1 MVGMRTIRSGK
12 ICAARVA
19 YWAILVCCLSGLL
32 LIDEVRAQDT
42 KDRIEDVVVVGNR
55 RIRESTIFY
64 YIQTQKNGPYDEA
77 QILRDYRSLLN
88 TNFFEDLT
96 VKRRQGE
103 TGVVV
108 IFEVRERALVRAIEY
123 EGMNSFKESDVL
135 EKFRDMRVGMTV
147 DSPFDPSK
155 MPKARRAFRS
165 LLDENGKPLGRV
177 EVEVEEITSS
187 SVKVLFKIDEGP
199 KVRIGKIGFEGN
211 TVLGDKELRSA
222 LELNKERSPVT
233 VFKGSDKYIKEKLEY
248 DVQVNMLEKYRA
260 IGYIQAKA
268 GDPVVEIVEAPRG
281 PFLGLRK
288 TKQQYYVTIPIEEGE
303 EHYCGKLEIEGA
315 ENFSPKVLSLLYG
328 VVEGE
333 ILDYVSLK
341 ESNASVKKLYST
353 RGFLDME
360 AIPEVE
366 IKDDRTVD
374 ITISIVEGKQ
384 YIVDEIEF
392 SGNTRT
398 RDKVLRREMF
408 IEEQQPF
415 NGTLL
420 EHSII
425 RLNQLG
431 FFERIEEEHYEVIK
445 KPDEGSADVVVAI
458 KERSQ
463 QSIGVHGGVSGY
475 SGTFFG
481 VNYTTNNF
489 RGLGQE
495 ISVNLTTG
503 TRTSNY
509 MLRFTD
515 PYFRNSRVSL
525 SASLYNQRYRFDT
538 FAASYGLINPKDS
551 VELFTRGQNGFD
563 VGASYPLGKW
573 THFGVGYGLSDIKI
587 YDMDPTIEG
596 AALNQLV
603 GFTPG
608 GDPDMARTGIIRS
621 EIRPS
626 LTRNTKNSFFNA
638 TAGSS
643 ISLSVP
649 VAGGPLGGTFN
660 MVSPYVEFQQF
671 YPDRWM
677 SGGRNTL
684 AFRIQAR
691 HVWPYGTLKNGMPM
705 TVPFFERIFSGGE
718 FTLRGFDI
726 RSVSPL
732 GVTTVYHT
740 TPAGDAII
748 DPLTGE
754 PGYTNSLIPV
764 GGDTSVIGTVE
775 YRIPIAGPLTLNG
788 FLDIGTSTVLRKSNL
803 NLFGPDTKVE
813 LLDHTNSVLR
823 ASTGVELQFL
833 LPVVNQ
839 PFRLIFAY
847 NPLVLD
853 SMVPLYGQQVPI
865 KEERSNVKFTVGYTF

>member
-1 MVGMRTIRSGK
+1 MFGMSTMRSEI
-12 ICAARVA
+12 ICASRGT
-19 YWAILVCCLSGLL
+19 YWAVLVCFLSGLL
-32 LIDEVRAQDT
+32 LIDEVRAQET

-96 VKRRQGE
+96 VKSRQGE
-103 TGVVV
+103 TGLVV

-187 SVKVLFKIDEGP
+187 SVKVLFRVDEGP

-222 LELNKERSPVT
+222 LELNKERSPIT

-248 DVQVNMLEKYRA
+248 DIQVNMLEKYRA

-268 GDPVVEIVEAPRG
+268 GEPVVEIVEAPRG

-315 ENFSPKVLSLLYG
+315 ENFSPEVLSILYG

-360 AIPEVE
+360 AIPQVE
-366 IKDDRTVD
+366 IKDDKTVD
-374 ITISIVEGKQ
+374 ITINIVEGKQ

-415 NGTLL
+415 NGTFL

-445 KPDEGSADVVVAI
+445 KPDEGSADVTVAI

-495 ISVNLTTG
+495 IAVNMTTG

-509 MLRFTD
+509 LLRFTD

-525 SASLYNQRYRFDT
+525 SASLYNQRFRFDT

-551 VELFTRGQNGFD
+551 VELFSRSQNGFD
-563 VGASYPLGKW
+563 LGASYPLGKW

-608 GDPDMARTGIIRS
+608 GDPEMARTGIIRS

-626 LTRNTKNSFFNA
+626 LTRNTKNAYFNA

-649 VAGGPLGGTFN
+649 IAGGPLGGTFN
-660 MVSPYVEFQQF
+660 MFSPYLEFQQF

-684 AFRIQAR
+684 AFRLQAR
-691 HVWPYGTLKNGMPM
+691 HVWPYGTLDNGLPM

-740 TPAGDAII
+740 TPAGDPII
-748 DPLTGE
+748 DPFTGQ

-775 YRIPIAGPLTLNG
+775 YRVPIAGPLTVNG

-813 LLDHTNSVLR
+813 LLEHTNSVLR

>member
-1 MVGMRTIRSGK
+1 MVKMRTIKSEK
-12 ICAARVA
+12 ICAGGGA
-19 YWAILVCCLSGLL
+19 YWAILVFFLSGLL
-32 LIDEVRAQDT
+32 LIAEVHAQDT
-42 KDRIEDVVVVGNR
+42 KDRIEEVVVVGNR

-88 TNFFEDLT
+88 TNFFADLT
-96 VKRRQGE
+96 VKSRQGE

-123 EGMNSFKESDVL
+123 EGMESFKESDVL
-135 EKFRDMRVGMTV
+135 EKFRDLRVGMTV

-177 EVEVEEITSS
+177 EVDVEEITSS
-187 SVKVLFKIDEGP
+187 SVKVLFRVDEGP

-233 VFKGSDKYIKEKLEY
+233 VFKSTDKYIKEKLEY
-248 DVQVNMLEKYRA
+248 DIQVNMLEKYRA

-268 GDPVVEIVEAPRG
+268 GDPVVEIVEGPRG

-315 ENFSPKVLSLLYG
+315 ENFSAAILALLYG

-341 ESNASVKKLYST
+341 ESNENVKKLYST

-360 AIPEVE
+360 AIPQVE

-431 FFERIEEEHYEVIK
+431 FFEPIEEEDYEVIK

-495 ISVNLTTG
+495 IAVNLTTG
-503 TRTSNY
+503 TRSSNY
-509 MLRFTD
+509 LLRFTD
-515 PYFRNSRVSL
+515 PYFRSTRVSL
-525 SASLYNQRYRFDT
+525 SASLFNQKFRFDT

-551 VELFTRGQNGFD
+551 VELFTRSQNGFD

-573 THFGVGYGLSDIKI
+573 THLGVGYGLSDIRI
-587 YDMDPTIEG
+587 YDMDPTIES

-608 GDPDMARTGIIRS
+608 GDPQMARSGIIRS

-626 LTRNTKNSFFNA
+626 LTRNTKNAYFNA

-643 ISLSVP
+643 FSLSVP
-649 VAGGPLGGTFN
+649 MAGGVLGGTFN
-660 MVSPYVEFQQF
+660 MVSPYAEFQQF

-691 HVWPYGTLKNGMPM
+691 HVWPYGSLDNGRPM

-718 FTLRGFDI
+718 FTRRGFDI

-740 TPAGDAII
+740 TPAGDPII
-748 DPLTGE
+748 DPATGQ

-764 GGDTSVIGTVE
+764 GGDTSVIATVE
-775 YRIPIAGPLTLNG
+775 YRVPIAGPLTVNA

-803 NLFGPDTKVE
+803 DLFGPDTKVE
-813 LLDHTNSVLR
+813 LLDHTNGVLR
-823 ASTGVELQFL
+823 ASTGIELQFL

-853 SMVPLYGQQVPI
+853 TEVPLYGRQVPI
-865 KEERSNVKFTVGYTF
+865 QEERSNVKFTVGYTF